1 MLLSKWPIKI
11 SLFISHRLDYNS
23 SPSSHACTSQMTHK
37 WKIYCIRQC
46 GVLLQFD
53 VHFCVCLWRLE
64 TLTLEIMHCA
74 CEIEWKLLFF
84 VSSHS
89 HDCWVLR
96 KEKCLLIF
104 CIFMVCL
111 IYWRRWWRG
120 CRLFGVRVD
129 R

>member
-11 SLFISHRLDYNS
+11 FIVYFSSSRLQFRLL
-23 SPSSHACTSQMTHK
+23 PHACTSQMTHK

-64 TLTLEIMHCA
+64 TLTLEIMHRA
-74 CEIEWKLLFF
+74 CEIEWKLLFLH
-84 VSSHS
+84 SHS
-89 HDCWVLR
+89 HDCWILR

-104 CIFMVCL
+104 CIFMVCS